1 MLLRIRMFFLLRKLD
16 ALFSEHDDYLDER
29 DLADI
34 LSDPGLKKALDA
46 LIRVKA
52 VAADIGDD
60 RIIALAPSP
69 DRILYDL
76 YRADLWWNRIVS
88 FVLGVASTLIVYHF
102 IGTLP

>member
-16 ALFSEHDDYLDER
+16 ALFAEHDDYLDGQI
-29 DLADI
+29 LGDI
-34 LSDPGLKKALDA
+34 LSDPGQKKALDA

-60 RIIALAPSP
+60 RIVALAPSP

-76 YRADLWWNRIVS
+76 YRSDLWWNRIVS
-88 FVLGVASTLIVYHF
+88 FILGIASTLIVYHF